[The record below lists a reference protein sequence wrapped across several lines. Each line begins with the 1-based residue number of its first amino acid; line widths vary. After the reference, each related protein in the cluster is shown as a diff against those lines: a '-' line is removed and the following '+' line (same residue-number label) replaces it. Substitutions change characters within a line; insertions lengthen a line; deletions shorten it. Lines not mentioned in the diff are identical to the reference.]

1 MTHDPRRMQMS
12 HMLFHPAVQS
22 ATNARLA
29 EMGLALHPVPVEQGR
44 PAVLELRDL
53 DGNPEGVR
61 LTEVPGSQRGLDG
74 AYVGVMP
81 WAEEGLTSVR
91 SSALL
96 TAVMRAEEGVH
107 SDTQG
112 ASKPTYGVD
121 HISLAPAATH
131 IKGRLAAADWR
142 QEVTYADEDVP
153 DAWAAKVIRMDHA
166 AELARAD
173 GTLVRVP
180 SQGYLA
186 VGTDGQAKGFPKTAF
201 FASIEGVTRE
211 HGADEVQGL
220 AERMVT
226 GLRAVRAIDPKAPSQ
241 HVAVL
246 TESHGGGSLVTE
258 LPNGQLST
266 LRTMPTTALARQ
278 ALDTYGPSYDQEAAA
293 RTRRAQEAAR

>member
-1 MTHDPRRMQMS
+1 MATDPRRQQMS

-29 EMGLALHPVPVEQGR
+29 EMGLALHPVPVAQGR

-61 LTEVPGSQRGLDG
+61 ITEVPGSHRGLDG

-91 SSALL
+91 SSSLL
-96 TAVMRAEEGVH
+96 TAVMRAEEGAH

-121 HISLAPAATH
+121 HISLSPAASH
-131 IKGRLAAADWR
+131 LKGRLAAAEWR
-142 QEVTYADEDVP
+142 QEVTYADEEVP
-153 DAWAAKVIRMDHA
+153 NAWASKAIRMDHA

-180 SQGYLA
+180 AQGYLA
-186 VGTDGQAKGFPKTAF
+186 VGTDGQAKSFPKTAL
-201 FASIEGVTRE
+201 FAFIEGVEPE
-211 HGADEVQGL
+211 HGAQEVQGL

-226 GLRAVRAIDPKAPSQ
+226 GIRAVRALTPDSPAK

-246 TESHGGGSLVTE
+246 PEANGHASLVTE
-258 LPNGQLST
+258 LPSGRMST
-266 LRTMPTTALARQ
+266 LRTLPSAALAHQ

-293 RTRRAQEAAR
+293 RTRRTQEAAR